1 MKPSW
6 RLSSAIC
13 GFFIFC
19 ITAAA
24 CAHDGWIEVPAI
36 VEKNQPVTVALLL
49 GNHANEHRSY
59 RLAGKWNPKYIKLMV
74 IEPSGKVSD
83 ITGSLVDLGE
93 DDEKTGPKGPKGFH
107 IALFTPRTEGAHIV
121 LAREEQVLQHGDEP
135 KFRSVRNA
143 RAAFAALRSPRVAE
157 GKKTTGFG
165 RTFAIDNVMEI
176 VPISNPIAVTQN
188 DRVTLELRYKGKPFS
203 NQTLSVVGRLNGPA
217 SAQDLTTDEKGRV
230 SVTAGAADSYLV
242 RFKFDE
248 RSERKEGQYDLSS
261 YESTYVF
268 QVFNRSKRTMTTD
281 SDESATGKPPHD

>member
-1 MKPSW
+1 MKVRRQFYS
-6 RLSSAIC
+6 LIC
-13 GFFIFC
+13 CSFIWC
-19 ITAAA
+19 ITTAAL
-24 CAHDGWIEVPAI
+24 AHDGWIEVPAI
-36 VEKNQPVTVALLL
+36 VEKGQPVTIALML

-59 RLAGKWNPKYIKLMV
+59 RLAGKWNPKYLKLMV
-74 IEPSGKVSD
+74 IEPSGKVND

-107 IALFTPRTEGAHIV
+107 IAPFTPTAEGMHIV

-135 KFRSVRNA
+135 KFRSVRSA
-143 RAAFAALRSPRVAE
+143 RAAFAALRSPQVAQ
-157 GKKTTGFG
+157 GKKTTGFS
-165 RTFAIDNVMEI
+165 RAFAMDNVMEI

-242 RFKFDE
+242 RTKFDE

-261 YESTYVF
+261 YEATYVF
-268 QVFNRSKRTMTTD
+268 QVFNR
-281 SDESATGKPPHD
+281 P

>member
-1 MKPSW
+1 MFEPKGRKLMKTRWQIHLLFWSL
-6 RLSSAIC
+6 LSFFSAA
-13 GFFIFC
+13 
-19 ITAAA
+19 TVL
-24 CAHDGWIEVPAI
+24 AHDGWVEVPAI
-36 VEKNQPVTVALLL
+36 VEKGQPVTIALML

-59 RLAGKWNPKYIKLMV
+59 RLAGKWSPKYLKLMV
-74 IEPSGKVSD
+74 IEPSGNVND
-83 ITGSLVDLGE
+83 ITASLVDLGE

-107 IALFTPRTEGAHIV
+107 IAPFTPTAEGVHVV

-135 KFRSVRNA
+135 KFRSVRSA
-143 RAAFAALRSPRVAE
+143 RAAFAALRNPRVAE

-188 DRVTLELRYKGKPFS
+188 DRVILELRYKGKPFA

-230 SVTAGAADSYLV
+230 SIMAASADSYLV

-248 RSERKEGQYDLSS
+248 RSERQEGQYDLSS
-261 YESTYVF
+261 YEATYVF
-268 QVFNRSKRTMTTD
+268 QVFNR
-281 SDESATGKPPHD
+281 P